1 LDDVAMNDW
10 FDHILFNTRTQPE
23 TSAVLME
30 DRVVTY
36 GMLGSVIESC
46 AHRIAELD
54 FAKNGLVAVCI
65 QNPIRHLTVSLALF
79 RIGVVAI
86 SLELHQGIAGL
97 KPTIVLG
104 DAEAKDVFTIDD
116 RFIEVTDDWF
126 SSDHPVPTG
135 SLPAPFS
142 GDRTVCRRSLTSG
155 STGEPKILD
164 NTVGYIGRG
173 AAAGIA
179 VFNCGLVLCMPGLTT
194 IFGFW
199 IACLV
204 LASRKTLCFS
214 ASPFQA
220 IRMIELF
227 GIDFV
232 YAATEQ
238 LVSLVRAARKSGAHV
253 RSLRTIAVAGG
264 IPTRALLEGA
274 AVHLCKDV
282 LCRYGTSEVG
292 LFAEAPA
299 SEVLARP
306 GLVGFVMPGFEL
318 GIFDPNGRP
327 CRPGEIGIVKG
338 RVKSSRDR
346 AEDPWTDHGDVGW
359 MTAEGE
365 VFIVGRTSDI
375 APAEFAKA
383 SARQISPVYEVEHLL
398 RLEWDAAD
406 AAAILIDA
414 DTVGGKPKIWVGTV
428 ECRDARAE
436 SLEAILRQ
444 RGIESTV
451 RLFPLPS
458 IPRGAAGK
466 VQRAQLKTLILA
478 TAGKNR

>member
-1 LDDVAMNDW
+1 MNDW
-10 FDHILFNTRTQPE
+10 FDHILFNTRAQPE
-23 TSAVLME
+23 TSAILME

-36 GMLGSVIESC
+36 GMLGSAIESS

-54 FAKNGLVAVCI
+54 FAKNGLVAICI
-65 QNPIRHLTVSLALF
+65 ENPIRHLTVSLALF
-79 RIGVVAI
+79 RIGVRAI
-86 SLELHQGIAGL
+86 SLEPYHQGIAGL
-97 KPTIVLG
+97 KPAIVLG
-104 DAEAKDVFTIDD
+104 DARARQLFTSGDQ
-116 RFIEVTDDWF
+116 FIEVTDDWF
-126 SSDHPVPTG
+126 SDVAPATIGP
-135 SLPAPFS
+135 LPAPFS
-142 GDRTVCRRSLTSG
+142 GDRTVCRHSLSSG

-173 AAAGIA
+173 AIAGIT
-179 VFNCGLVLCMPGLTT
+179 VFNCDLVLCMPGMTT
-194 IFGFW
+194 IFGFL

-204 LASRKTLCFS
+204 LTSRKTLCFA

-232 YAATEQ
+232 YAGTDQ
-238 LVSLVRAARKSGAHV
+238 LVSLVRAARKSRAQV
-253 RSLRTIAVAGG
+253 KSLRTVAVAGG

-299 SEVLARP
+299 NDVLARP
-306 GLVGFVMPGFEL
+306 GLVGLVMPGYEL
-318 GIFDPNGRP
+318 GVFDPGGRP

-338 RVKSSRDR
+338 RVKSSKDR
-346 AEDPWTDHGDVGW
+346 AEDPWTDHGDIGW

-365 VFIVGRTSDI
+365 AFIVGRTSDF
-375 APAEFAKA
+375 APGEFANE
-383 SARQISPVYEVEHLL
+383 SARRISPVHDVEHLL
-398 RLEWDAAD
+398 RMEWDAVD
-406 AAAILIDA
+406 AAAVLIDDA
-414 DTVGGKPKIWVGTV
+414 DPAGGQPEIWVGV
-428 ECRDARAE
+428 VDCKDARAE

-444 RGIESTV
+444 RGIAGKV
-451 RLFPLPS
+451 RLFALPS

-466 VQRAQLKTLILA
+466 IQRGQLKTLMLGA
-478 TAGKNR
+478 TARAVRH